1 MDGTQAL
8 NRAWQDPKLFVPK
21 NYLPKTGQRR
31 CNCGNGCVYVCVWPV
46 PWRLKRW
53 LAASVKFTTAAAMH
67 ATLFVLRYL
76 FVVFCCR
83 GCIFLRLN
91 IPLPNGS
98 ILFVCL
104 FACLA
109 ATFFLD
115 LSHPSPSH
123 PAGPLAIRVI
133 LWHLVPA
140 RRTLVGTIDSANQKK
155 TPARC
160 IWGKINTKFM
170 KHLICEK
177 NLLIPGHHYLLDWNP
192 VVIFTIMRVCDCSFQ
207 GV

>member
-67 ATLFVLRYL
+67 ASLFVLRYL

-83 GCIFLRLN
+83 GCIFFRLN

-98 ILFVCL
+98 ISFVCL
-104 FACLA
+104 FACLLGSHL
-109 ATFFLD
+109 FLGPFTPLSRASSGASGHSGDSMAPGASKED
-115 LSHPSPSH
+115 LGWNNRLCQP
-123 PAGPLAIRVI
+123 
-133 LWHLVPA
+133 
-140 RRTLVGTIDSANQKK
+140 KK
-155 TPARC
+155 
-160 IWGKINTKFM
+160 
-170 KHLICEK
+170 KHL
-177 NLLIPGHHYLLDWNP
+177 PD
-192 VVIFTIMRVCDCSFQ
+192 VS
-207 GV
+207 GVK

>member
-1 MDGTQAL
+1 M
-8 NRAWQDPKLFVPK
+8 
-21 NYLPKTGQRR
+21 
-31 CNCGNGCVYVCVWPV
+31 
-46 PWRLKRW
+46 
-53 LAASVKFTTAAAMH
+53 
-67 ATLFVLRYL
+67 ATKK
-76 FVVFCCR
+76 VVGSKCEIHHCCR
-83 GCIFLRLN
+83 YARELVCSSLLVCCFLLSWLYFFQVEHSPPKW
-91 IPLPNGS
+91 IHLVC
-98 ILFVCL
+98 LFVCL
-104 FACLA
+104 LACLA

-115 LSHPSPSH
+115 LSHPSPAH